1 MARLEVNLMIPPNSG
16 RKRTEMNRRNAQT
29 VYWFVLGFSLL
40 AYDELSIDILIKNTR
55 T

>member
-16 RKRTEMNRRNAQT
+16 RKCTEMNQRNAQT

-40 AYDELSIDILIKNTR
+40 ANDELSIDTLIKNTG